1 MRALQHIGFALLL
14 ALSVGGLTAPAHA
27 EPKPG
32 AEKPK
37 NNKQHD
43 AKDAAYIV
51 VQATFANTTVTINDE
66 PYPENSK
73 VGAVVVAN
81 KTYEVVVTDKKSSS
95 TKRYAVTL
103 ERGEARVII
112 VDLSGGTAGGG
123 AAAYPTT
130 VTANQPVPET
140 GEAEEGSS
148 QGFLT
153 VNASPTAQVYIDG
166 KLVASKTP
174 LVKHSVGMGNHTVR
188 VYYVDLKKF
197 SETKR
202 AMISEGRHVNLYF
215 QNAE

>member
-1 MRALQHIGFALLL
+1 MRSLQNIGLALLL
-14 ALSVGGLTAPAHA
+14 ALCVGGLVAPSAYA
-27 EPKPG
+27 EPKHT
-32 AEKPK
+32 EKK
-37 NNKQHD
+37 SKKHT

-51 VQATFANTTVTINDE
+51 VQATFSTTTVTINDQ

-81 KTYEVVVTDKKSSS
+81 KPYEVVVTDTKSSS
-95 TKRYAVTL
+95 TKRYMVTL

-123 AAAYPTT
+123 GSPHPTT
-130 VTANQPVPET
+130 VTANQAVPAA
-140 GEAEEGSS
+140 EADGSS
-148 QGFLT
+148 SGFLT

-174 LVKHSVGMGNHTVR
+174 LVKHTVGMGNHTVR

-215 QNAE
+215 QSNDE